1 VSPLTQGL
9 RYRAACDG
17 IAWLRNLTVIVAIL
31 HAVCEIFSRVE
42 VENRHFVHS
51 VLIEDP

>member
-1 VSPLTQGL
+1 MSPLTQGL